1 MNLRT
6 PLMLTQELDA
16 SAVAIRFWNIGGRSQ
31 FLTLLQ
37 RFRGEFI
44 LAQSAKISGVD
55 WLIVA
60 PSQMQELQD
69 FCRRY
74 GLKMVREG

>member
-1 MNLRT
+1 
-6 PLMLTQELDA
+6 MLTQELD
-16 SAVAIRFWNIGGRSQ
+16 SATMAIRFWNIGGRSQ

-44 LAQSAKISGVD
+44 LARSVKISGID
-55 WLIVA
+55 WLLVA
-60 PSQMQELQD
+60 QSQTQELQD

-74 GLKMVREG
+74 GLQMVKE